1 MYITSDMYGLIII
14 LSLVLCT
21 LIIERK
27 LTNQDNELLWKLVFF
42 MLLGGIIGA
51 RLYHVIHLHPY
62 YMQDPVRI
70 LYVWQGGLGIIG
82 GLLGALVSFFIIA
95 ARTKLNY
102 FYWLDKFAFVAPLA
116 HSLGRVANIVNGELL
131 PYAIYESLGM
141 LITFGLFV
149 LIKAKRLCQGTYSGL
164 YLVCY
169 GVVRII
175 LEPTK
180 QEAWDFGNIYV
191 AQLFAIVFVIVGA
204 LILYGTTKK

>member
-1 MYITSDMYGLIII
+1 MYGLIIT
-14 LSLVLCT
+14 LALVFCT
-21 LIIERK
+21 LIIERD
-27 LTNQDNELLWKLVFF
+27 LTRQDKELLWKLVFF

-70 LYVWQGGLGIIG
+70 LYVWHGGLGIIG
-82 GLLGALVSFFIIA
+82 GLFGALVSFFIIA
-95 ARTKLNY
+95 ERAKLNY

-131 PYAIYESLGM
+131 PYAMYESFGM
-141 LITFGLFV
+141 LITFGAFV
-149 LIKAKRLCQGTYSGL
+149 LIKAKRLHQGTYSGL
-164 YLVCY
+164 YLIGY
-169 GVVRII
+169 GIVRIL

>member
-1 MYITSDMYGLIII
+1 MYGLIIT

-21 LIIERK
+21 FIVERNLAHQNK
-27 LTNQDNELLWKLVFF
+27 EVLWKLVFF

-82 GLLGALVSFFIIA
+82 GLLGASVSFLIIA

-102 FYWLDKFAFVAPLA
+102 LYWLDKFAFVAPLA

-149 LIKAKRLCQGTYSGL
+149 LIRNKQLHQGTYSGL
-164 YLVCY
+164 YLVGY
-169 GVVRII
+169 GIVRII

-180 QEAWDFGNIYV
+180 QDAWDFGNIYA
-191 AQLFAIVFVIVGA
+191 AQLFAIVFVIAGV

>member
-1 MYITSDMYGLIII
+1 MYGLIITF
-14 LSLVLCT
+14 SLVLCT
-21 LIIERK
+21 LIVERE
-27 LTNQDNELLWKLVFF
+27 LTNQDKELLWKLVFF

-82 GLLGALVSFFIIA
+82 GLFGAFVSFFIIA
-95 ARTKLNY
+95 VRTKLNY
-102 FYWLDKFAFVAPLA
+102 FYWLDKFAYVAPLA
-116 HSLGRVANIVNGELL
+116 HSLGRIANIVNGELL

-141 LITFGLFV
+141 LVVFSLFV
-149 LIKAKRLCQGTYSGL
+149 IIRTKQLRQGTYSGL
-164 YLVCY
+164 YLVSY
-169 GVVRII
+169 GIVRII